1 VFGNNDYTNGK
12 IHVQCY
18 KKKTRKQFVDF
29 LKRVDK
35 RYDKN
40 IQNIFVVLDNLSAH
54 KSNKVKEEISKC
66 CPRIKLVFL
75 PIRSPELDLIEVE
88 DGYDYKGKQLT
99 ILHSKTSKK

>member
-1 VFGNNDYTNGK
+1 LL
-12 IHVQCY
+12 Q
-18 KKKTRKQFVDF
+18 KKKV
-29 LKRVDK
+29 V
-35 RYDKN
+35 
-40 IQNIFVVLDNLSAH
+40 IQQTIVLDNLSAH
-54 KSNKVKEEISKC
+54 KSDKVKEEISKC